1 METHTVIYTQ
11 RAQDA
16 GEEIAPHFKGASSFQ
31 ADSPQGP
38 PNKTT
43 HISTNAANNEQR

>member
-1 METHTVIYTQ
+1 MEPHTVIYTQ

-31 ADSPQGP
+31 ADSQQGP
-38 PNKTT
+38 PDKTT
-43 HISTNAANNEQR
+43 HISTSEASTEQR